1 MSDRVSN
8 FTSNQTL
15 PQKVVVPS
23 LTKRAGSKIPVPKVI
38 LQLAHKINFRG
49 CKVAPEAPLV
59 LREMSRNKVDPQ
71 AVMNALS
78 SCEGNQ
84 PLTQLDDFQLYR
96 LNKVNGALSEALKDY
111 VERVEADGSTRPQV
125 KQFLDRLESMQVRS
139 DLLGKQLHPP
149 VGQQGGRDSK
159 LYKAFRSE
167 LKKNYESA
175 LAGAQIAAKNEQ
187 DRQAVLDRFMMEG
200 EIDSGTIQNLL
211 QETYRRLGFEDQDPS
226 MGATFLKFSKV
237 GTLVRDHFLKA
248 VLAFLKNP
256 LDPVAKEDFFEAQ
269 ADLFN
274 RPEKDRILGVKH
286 LGAIENPFDA
296 MCALHDI
303 ARQAASEEGELDFEE
318 AIDREIRKAYEDG
331 FLTKERAARFI
342 TFAEQCKVG
351 GNSEAVRNA
360 IRQFAATPPRSLK
373 ERRHTV

>member
-111 VERVEADGSTRPQV
+111 VERVEADGSSP
-125 KQFLDRLESMQVRS
+125 
-139 DLLGKQLHPP
+139 
-149 VGQQGGRDSK
+149 
-159 LYKAFRSE
+159 
-167 LKKNYESA
+167 
-175 LAGAQIAAKNEQ
+175 
-187 DRQAVLDRFMMEG
+187 
-200 EIDSGTIQNLL
+200 
-211 QETYRRLGFEDQDPS
+211 
-226 MGATFLKFSKV
+226 
-237 GTLVRDHFLKA
+237 
-248 VLAFLKNP
+248 
-256 LDPVAKEDFFEAQ
+256 
-269 ADLFN
+269 
-274 RPEKDRILGVKH
+274 
-286 LGAIENPFDA
+286 
-296 MCALHDI
+296 
-303 ARQAASEEGELDFEE
+303 
-318 AIDREIRKAYEDG
+318 
-331 FLTKERAARFI
+331 
-342 TFAEQCKVG
+342 
-351 GNSEAVRNA
+351 
-360 IRQFAATPPRSLK
+360 
-373 ERRHTV
+373 

>member
-71 AVMNALS
+71 AVINALS

-96 LNKVNGALSEALKDY
+96 LNKVNAALSQALKDY
-111 VERVEADGSTRPQV
+111 VELVKTDVSTRPQLE
-125 KQFLDRLESMQVRS
+125 QFLDRLESMRDGS
-139 DLLGKQLHPP
+139 DLLGKELHPL

-159 LYKAFRSE
+159 LYRAFRSE
-167 LKKNYESA
+167 LQKNYETA
-175 LAGAQIAAKNEQ
+175 LVGLQIAVKDAQ
-187 DRQAVLDRFMMEG
+187 DRQAVLDRFMMKG
-200 EIDSGTIQNLL
+200 EIDSWTMQKLL
-211 QETYRRLGFEDQDPS
+211 QQTYRRLGSDDQNQS

-256 LDPVAKEDFFEAQ
+256 LDPDAK
-269 ADLFN
+269 
-274 RPEKDRILGVKH
+274 RISSRRKLTFSIALKKIEYLASNIWAPSRTRSTPCAHCMTLPGAPH
-286 LGAIENPFDA
+286 LKRASTASRKPS
-296 MCALHDI
+296 I
-303 ARQAASEEGELDFEE
+303 ARYGKPMRMAF
-318 AIDREIRKAYEDG
+318 
-331 FLTKERAARFI
+331 
-342 TFAEQCKVG
+342 
-351 GNSEAVRNA
+351 
-360 IRQFAATPPRSLK
+360 
-373 ERRHTV
+373 